1 MNSSHFDGL
10 DRNILHDL
18 SQNARKP
25 YLEIAR
31 ENGVSGAAIH
41 QRIQRLMGAGVI
53 TGFQSMI
60 DPASVGYETC
70 AYVGLYLK
78 NPSEYSEVIEKLK
91 KIPEVVECHFTT
103 GQYDIFIKLF
113 AKNNDHLL
121 HLLQNEIQALGTSRT
136 ETLISF
142 KMVFNRQVPVKD
154 QD

>member
-142 KMVFNRQVPVKD
+142 KMVFSRQVPVKD

>member
-154 QD
+154 PD